1 MKFFAILKDSLRETL
16 DVKLFYVMVGL
27 SVLFVLFVASIS
39 YKPDPME
46 TVIKPI
52 TGLTGFVLTGDL
64 KGHKET
70 RAVVVRPEAS
80 DFTQLDPAREPWESD
95 HRFKLTLTFFTEKKQ
110 RNIFEDDGQ
119 ENEPPAEG
127 EKGKQAIAAAKDILT
142 PAHVQDKLKQMLAFV
157 NDVEVG
163 PAAAVDANKVS
174 YEVTTHG
181 TKFKSRKEWF
191 HKPSLFFGLLDVPIP
206 LPMTLGQ
213 IVLFIGDWIVATF
226 GLAVIM
232 FLSTI
237 MTASFLPNMLT
248 KGTVDLLLVKPVF
261 RTTLFIYKFL
271 GGLLFMFLNTTI
283 IMGGIWLALG
293 LQTGLW
299 INSFLVCI
307 LIYTFQ
313 FSVFYAVSVLSAVF
327 TRSAI
332 VAILV
337 SVLLWVVL
345 FGLGW
350 AHWLFIE
357 RNRDQGPPEGPLAHT
372 AYVSFD
378 VLHAVT
384 PHYKEVDWLTS
395 RMILEELI
403 IRTRDDS
410 TDRTKAIEDLD
421 KRFAGLSWPISL
433 LISGLFVVVIVGL
446 ACLRFALKDY

>member
-1 MKFFAILKDSLRETL
+1 MKFLAILKDSLRETL

-27 SVLFVLFVASIS
+27 SILFVLFVASVS

-64 KGHKET
+64 KSRKES
-70 RAVVVRPEAS
+70 RAVVARAEAT
-80 DFTQLDPAREPWESD
+80 DFTQMDPAKEPWEAD
-95 HRFKLTLTFFTEKKQ
+95 HRFKLTLTLFTEKKQ
-110 RNIFEDDGQ
+110 RNIFEDDG
-119 ENEPPAEG
+119 EEEPPVEN
-127 EKGKQAIAAAKDILT
+127 EKGKEQVAAAKAFLT
-142 PAHVQDKLKQMLAFV
+142 PAHVQDKLKQMLGFV
-157 NDVEVG
+157 NDVEVVS
-163 PAAAVDANKVS
+163 AAVDEPNKVA
-174 YEVTTHG
+174 YEVTTRG
-181 TKFKSRKEWF
+181 TKIKSRKEWF

-206 LPMTLGQ
+206 FPMTLGAI
-213 IVLFIGDWIVATF
+213 IVFIGDWIVATF

-237 MTASFLPNMLT
+237 MTASFLPSMLT

-271 GGLLFMFLNTTI
+271 GGLMFMFLNTAI

-299 INSFLVCI
+299 INTFLVCI

-313 FSVFYAVSVLSAVF
+313 FAVFYAVSALSAVL

-337 SVLLWVVL
+337 SVLLWVVM

-350 AHWLFIE
+350 AHWIFIE
-357 RNRDQGPPEGPLAHT
+357 RNRDRPPEEGT
-372 AYVSFD
+372 VSYYVYTGFD
-378 VLHAVT
+378 VIHAVL

-395 RMILEELI
+395 HMIMQELI
-403 IRTRDDS
+403 VRTRDDS
-410 TDRTKAIEDLD
+410 PERTKAIEDLD
-421 KRFAGLSWPISL
+421 KRY
-433 LISGLFVVVIVGL
+433 SGLHWSTSMLVSGIFVVVVVGL